1 MELARIGVA
10 GSALVTVV
18 VGAVTAGCGGSNNAS
33 PTDSVTSSRSAAPS
47 TSSSVA
53 SPSPGQRMDYS
64 ALLIKPTD
72 IGGDL
77 TAPQPPVLNPNN
89 APGVA
94 QLFASADNSRR
105 IGDSILIVADPAT
118 AAAGI
123 DNTKANYGGKVNG
136 TWQPVDVGSNG
147 RMISGYFARQLPSG
161 DGAAIQRGQGIGQP
175 RIRQRAQRSDRFGHG
190 HRYRAQAGRRDQ
202 AGPAQLAPAAPTPG
216 RAIAD
221 RKQHT
226 WRSSPPTDAE
236 CLCPHR
242 FWPPEPWRGR
252 ASVGAGAPR
261 SGFSGFR

>member
-1 MELARIGVA
+1 MEVARIRVGGWAVA
-10 GSALVTVV
+10 TVV
-18 VGAVTAGCGGSNNAS
+18 VGAAIAGCGGSNNAS
-33 PTDSVTSSRSAAPS
+33 PTSSVTSSRSAAPS

-53 SPSPGQRMDYS
+53 GPSPGQPMDYS

-118 AAAGI
+118 VAVGI

-147 RMISGYFARQLPSG
+147 SMISGMSPDNSQAVTVLLFSEGKALVNLEFDSAPTDPIDPAMATDIGRKQDAAIKQGLPS
-161 DGAAIQRGQGIGQP
+161 
-175 RIRQRAQRSDRFGHG
+175 
-190 HRYRAQAGRRDQ
+190 
-202 AGPAQLAPAAPTPG
+202 
-216 RAIAD
+216 
-221 RKQHT
+221 
-226 WRSSPPTDAE
+226 
-236 CLCPHR
+236 
-242 FWPPEPWRGR
+242 
-252 ASVGAGAPR
+252 
-261 SGFSGFR
+261 